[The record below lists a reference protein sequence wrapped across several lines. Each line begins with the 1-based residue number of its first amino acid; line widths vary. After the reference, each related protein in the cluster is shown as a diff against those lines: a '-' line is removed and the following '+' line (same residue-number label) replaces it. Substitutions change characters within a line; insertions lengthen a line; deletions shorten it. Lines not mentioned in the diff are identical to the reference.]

1 MDSDDETEEIEAK
14 PIVKKSG
21 FAAFQMDDSEDNQAT
36 DSDEEA
42 PVITKVWILCF
53 RFSPQFQGFI
63 YCKKSETI
71 SISNGKTLPK
81 LNIDIWAVL
90 QI

>member
-42 PVITKVWILCF
+42 PVITKVRILCF
-53 RFSPQFQGFI
+53 
-63 YCKKSETI
+63 
-71 SISNGKTLPK
+71 
-81 LNIDIWAVL
+81 
-90 QI
+90 

>member
-1 MDSDDETEEIEAK
+1 MDSDEETEEIETK

-42 PVITKVWILCF
+42 PVITKVRILCF
-53 RFSPQFQGFI
+53 RFSLNSLRFFF
-63 YCKKSETI
+63 SRE
-71 SISNGKTLPK
+71 K
-81 LNIDIWAVL
+81 LT

>member
-21 FAAFQMDDSEDNQAT
+21 FAAFQMDDSEDNQ

-42 PVITKVWILCF
+42 PVITKVRISCF
-53 RFSPQFQGFI
+53 EFSLYPLKVSPIQ
-63 YCKKSETI
+63 
-71 SISNGKTLPK
+71 
-81 LNIDIWAVL
+81 
-90 QI
+90 

>member
-1 MDSDDETEEIEAK
+1 MESDDETEEIEAK

-42 PVITKVWILCF
+42 PVITKVRILCF
-53 RFSPQFQGFI
+53 KFSPQFSQIFFFTRETDTNI
-63 YCKKSETI
+63 ARAKS
-71 SISNGKTLPK
+71 
-81 LNIDIWAVL
+81 
-90 QI
+90 

>member
-42 PVITKVWILCF
+42 PVITKVRILCF
-53 RFSPQFQGFI
+53 KFSLFFSI
-63 YCKKSETI
+63 LSDFFLTTETDKI
-71 SISNGKTLPK
+71 
-81 LNIDIWAVL
+81 
-90 QI
+90 

>member
-42 PVITKVWILCF
+42 PVITKVRILCF
-53 RFSPQFQGFI
+53 KFSLNPLRFFLTRETYI
-63 YCKKSETI
+63 NIARAKS
-71 SISNGKTLPK
+71 
-81 LNIDIWAVL
+81 WA
-90 QI
+90 IC

>member
-42 PVITKVWILCF
+42 PVITKVRILWSRSF
-53 RFSPQFQGFI
+53 KLEILWHQNIHFSMR
-63 YCKKSETI
+63 
-71 SISNGKTLPK
+71 N
-81 LNIDIWAVL
+81 
-90 QI
+90 

>member
-42 PVITKVWILCF
+42 PVITKVRILCF
-53 RFSPQFQGFI
+53 KFSLNPLRFFFSR
-63 YCKKSETI
+63 E
-71 SISNGKTLPK
+71 K
-81 LNIDIWAVL
+81 LT

>member
-1 MDSDDETEEIEAK
+1 MDSDDETEEMEAK

-42 PVITKVWILCF
+42 PVITKVRIFCF
-53 RFSPQFQGFI
+53 KFSLNSLRFSLMRETDTRI
-63 YCKKSETI
+63 TRAKSWAICKTS
-71 SISNGKTLPK
+71 K
-81 LNIDIWAVL
+81 LEW
-90 QI
+90 